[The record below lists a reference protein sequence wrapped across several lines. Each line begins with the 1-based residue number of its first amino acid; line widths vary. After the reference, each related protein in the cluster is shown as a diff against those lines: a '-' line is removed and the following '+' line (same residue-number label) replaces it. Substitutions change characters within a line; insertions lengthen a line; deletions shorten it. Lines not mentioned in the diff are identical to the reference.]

1 MSNDM
6 NSLMQKL
13 AVSKQIMERHD
24 NMGRGEVK
32 QSPKINIPS
41 EYQEPVYN
49 IPAQAQVSAPQ
60 INEQKIMSSNLP
72 DEIKRL
78 MIENPIAKPD
88 SYSATLPNEVIEGAA
103 KLIQN
108 QSGVQPK
115 KQSSQSQIVDESF
128 KTMIRNLVR
137 DTVRDVIKE
146 EFGDIKGMISESK
159 ATNET
164 MKLSVGKHIFEGK
177 ITSIKK
183 LK

>member
-1 MSNDM
+1 
-6 NSLMQKL
+6 MQKL

-159 ATNET
+159 STNET

>member
-1 MSNDM
+1 
-6 NSLMQKL
+6 MQKL

-115 KQSSQSQIVDESF
+115 KQSSQSPIVDESF
-128 KTMIRNLVR
+128 KTMVRNLVR

>member
-1 MSNDM
+1 MANDM

-13 AVSKQIMERHD
+13 AVSKKIMEKHD
-24 NMGRGEVK
+24 TIGRGEVR
-32 QSPKINIPS
+32 QTSNINRPS

-49 IPAQAQVSAPQ
+49 IPAQTQVSAPQ

-72 DEIKRL
+72 EEIKRL

-103 KLIQN
+103 KLIQS
-108 QSGVQPK
+108 QSGIPAK
-115 KQSSQSQIVDESF
+115 KQTTQSPIVDENF
-128 KTMIRNLVR
+128 KNMIRNLVR

-146 EFGDIKGMISESK
+146 EFSDLKSVISESK
-159 ATNET
+159 TTNET

>member
-1 MSNDM
+1 
-6 NSLMQKL
+6 MQKL
-13 AVSKQIMERHD
+13 AVSKKIMERHD
-24 NMGRGEVK
+24 NMGRSDVK
-32 QSPKINIPS
+32 QTPKINIPS

-49 IPAQAQVSAPQ
+49 IPSQPQVSTPQ
-60 INEQKIMSSNLP
+60 INEQRIMSSNLP

-103 KLIQN
+103 KLIQR
-108 QSGVQPK
+108 QTSTKPK
-115 KQSSQSQIVDESF
+115 KQTSKSPIIYESF
-128 KTMIRNLVR
+128 KTMNRNLVR

>member
-1 MSNDM
+1 MSNNM
-6 NSLMQKL
+6 NSLMQKM
-13 AVSKQIMERHD
+13 AVSKKIMERHD
-24 NMGRGEVK
+24 NMGRGEVR
-32 QSPKINIPS
+32 QTSNIKTHS
-41 EYQEPVYN
+41 EYGEPTYN
-49 IPAQAQVSAPQ
+49 IPAQPHVSAPQ

-78 MIENPIAKPD
+78 MIENPIATPD

-103 KLIQN
+103 KLIQS
-108 QSGVQPK
+108 QSGAQPK
-115 KQSSQSQIVDESF
+115 KQLSQSPIIDESF

-159 ATNET
+159 STNET

>member
-1 MSNDM
+1 
-6 NSLMQKL
+6 MQKL

-115 KQSSQSQIVDESF
+115 KQSSQSSVVDESF

-159 ATNET
+159 STNET

>member
-108 QSGVQPK
+108 QSGVQ
-115 KQSSQSQIVDESF
+115 IVDESF

-159 ATNET
+159 STNET

>member
-88 SYSATLPNEVIEGAA
+88 SYSATLPNEVIDGAA

-159 ATNET
+159 STNET